1 MIPFCKQ
8 NKVVVTDI
16 SNTKTDKV
24 TKLTRAIDS
33 IYGKFHFLNIVCN
46 VSDTAPTTPI
56 FETNL
61 KPGFTTNLNACSDT
75 GEVYRCLMD
84 MSGKI
89 FIMDKY
95 ISNNSLIGINGV
107 VIS

>member
-1 MIPFCKQ
+1 MIPLCKQ

-33 IYGKFHFLNIVCN
+33 IYGKIHFLNIVCN
-46 VSDTAPTTPI
+46 VSGTAPTTPI

-61 KPGFTTNLNACSDT
+61 KPGFTTCLNACSDT
-75 GEVYRCLMD
+75 GEVYRCLIEKKE
-84 MSGKI
+84 KI
-89 FIMDKY
+89 YIMDKY
-95 ISNNSLIGINGV
+95 ISNNPLIGINGV

>member
-1 MIPFCKQ
+1 MIPLCKQ

-24 TKLTRAIDS
+24 TSVTRAIDS
-33 IYGKFHFLNIVCN
+33 IYEKIHFLNIVCN
-46 VSDTAPTTPI
+46 VSNSTPTTPV

-61 KPGFTTNLNACSDT
+61 KPGFVTNLNACSDT

-89 FIMDKY
+89 FIMDKT
-95 ISNNSLIGINGV
+95 ISNNPLIGINGV

>member
-1 MIPFCKQ
+1 MIPLCKQ
-8 NKVVVTDI
+8 NKIVVTDI

-24 TKLTRAIDS
+24 TSVTRAIDS
-33 IYGKFHFLNIVCN
+33 SYGKFHFLNIACN
-46 VSDTAPTTPI
+46 VSGTTPSTPI
-56 FETNL
+56 FDTNL
-61 KPGFTTNLNACSDT
+61 KPGFITNLNDCSDT

-95 ISNNSLIGINGV
+95 ISNNPLIGINGV

>member
-1 MIPFCKQ
+1 MIPLCKQ

-24 TKLTRAIDS
+24 TSVTRAIDS
-33 IYGKFHFLNIVCN
+33 TYEKFHFLNIVCN
-46 VSDTAPTTPI
+46 VNDTAPTTPI
-56 FETNL
+56 FNTNL
-61 KPGFTTNLNACSDT
+61 KPGFVTNLNACSNT
-75 GEVYRCLMD
+75 GEVYRCLID

-95 ISNNSLIGINGV
+95 ISNNPLIGINGV